1 MPSSVTPKQ
10 DTLLSW
16 PASTPRGQKT
26 KKITEEKM
34 KLRLFFKKVQNKTE
48 DSEGVVNTSCDLIMM
63 FMFTGSTQYWLY
75 WQTQGG
81 NHEGLRM

>member
-1 MPSSVTPKQ
+1 
-10 DTLLSW
+10 
-16 PASTPRGQKT
+16 
-26 KKITEEKM
+26 M

-63 FMFTGSTQYWLY
+63 FMFTGSTRYWLY